1 MTYTEPTAELRLR
14 PLQDDDIDQLF
25 EQMRDP
31 AAAEMAAFTA
41 EDPDDREAFDAWVER
56 NRNNPTVNN
65 RVITADGALVGSI
78 ASFTIDGDREVTYW
92 IGREHWG
99 KGYASRALALLIES
113 VETRPLHARVAA
125 DNSGSIRVL
134 EKNGFRRT
142 GTERGYAN
150 ARGRE
155 IEEFVY
161 RLD

>member
-1 MTYTEPTAELRLR
+1 
-14 PLQDDDIDQLF
+14 
-25 EQMRDP
+25 
-31 AAAEMAAFTA
+31 
-41 EDPDDREAFDAWVER
+41 
-56 NRNNPTVNN
+56 
-65 RVITADGALVGSI
+65 LVGSI

-99 KGYASRALALLIES
+99 KGYASRALALLLES
-113 VETRPLHARVAA
+113 DETRPLHARVAA
-125 DNSGSIRVL
+125 DNSGSIKVL

-161 RLD
+161 LLD